1 MIRCSWESSSMKIL
15 KKILNILVSG
25 SVPVIISGL
34 SILFLLSPMF
44 MNLEYNRPN
53 FPMDNYGFTT
63 EERLVFGNQTRRY
76 LVSSMKLDDLR
87 ELKFADGDQIY
98 TESELTHLEDVKIVL
113 RGVLRVFAGAAAV
126 LMLGGT
132 VANTQ
137 DWKDDFLNA
146 IFRGGKITTGLLIII
161 LLLTLISFQSLFT
174 NFHMIFFEGDSW
186 LFYYSDTL
194 IRLFPIRFW
203 QDIFLLF
210 GLATLAGGI
219 ILGWVMPAWILRSN
233 KSDPG
238 TEKSG

>member
-1 MIRCSWESSSMKIL
+1 MNIL
-15 KKILNILVSG
+15 KKILNVLVSG
-25 SVPVIISGL
+25 AVPIIISGL
-34 SILFLLSPMF
+34 SVLILLSPMF

-53 FPMDNYGFTT
+53 FPEDNYGFST
-63 EERLVFGNQTRRY
+63 EERLIFGNQTRRY
-76 LVSSMKLDDLR
+76 LISSMSLDDLR

-98 TESELTHLEDVKIVL
+98 TEGELTHLEDVKVVL
-113 RGVLRVFAGAAAV
+113 QGVLRVFAGAAAV
-126 LMLGGT
+126 LSLGGA
-132 VANTQ
+132 VAYTRN
-137 DWKDDFLNA
+137 WKDDFLNA

-161 LLLTLISFQSLFT
+161 LLLTLVSFQSLFT
-174 NFHMIFFEGDSW
+174 NFHMMFFEGDSW

-219 ILGWVMPAWILRSN
+219 ILGWVMPARILRSK

>member
-1 MIRCSWESSSMKIL
+1 MNIL
-15 KKILNILVSG
+15 KKILNVLVSG
-25 SVPVIISGL
+25 AVPIIISGL
-34 SILFLLSPMF
+34 SVLILLSPMF

-53 FPMDNYGFTT
+53 FPEDNYGFST
-63 EERLVFGNQTRRY
+63 EERFIFGNQTRRY
-76 LVSSMKLDDLR
+76 LISSMSLDDLR

-98 TESELTHLEDVKIVL
+98 TEGELTHLEDVKVVL
-113 RGVLRVFAGAAAV
+113 QGVLRVFAGAAAV
-126 LMLGGT
+126 LSLGGA
-132 VANTQ
+132 VAYTRN
-137 DWKDDFLNA
+137 WKDDFLNA

-161 LLLTLISFQSLFT
+161 LLLTLVSFQSLFT
-174 NFHMIFFEGDSW
+174 NFHMMFFEGDSW

-219 ILGWVMPAWILRSN
+219 VLGWVMPAWILCSK

-238 TEKSG
+238 TDKSG